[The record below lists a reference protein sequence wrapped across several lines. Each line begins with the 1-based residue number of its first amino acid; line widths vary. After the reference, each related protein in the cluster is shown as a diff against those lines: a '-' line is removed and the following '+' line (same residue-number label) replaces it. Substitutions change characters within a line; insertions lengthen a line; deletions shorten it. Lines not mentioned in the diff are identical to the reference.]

1 MLWIEKP
8 QNEAGKTLEAIR
20 IIPSNKCKDAF

>member
-8 QNEAGKTLEAIR
+8 QNEAGKPLEVIR
-20 IIPSNKCKDAF
+20 IIPSNKCKDVS